1 MPGKMGI
8 GPEVIITVS
17 IFCAETTE
25 QSRNIARSSI
35 IWGIQK
41 EKGEG
46 KNGIPSIKEA
56 AEDPLSIQEKELVAK
71 MEKRMSLEIQKKLG
85 KKYLSNGRNTRREKS

>member
-1 MPGKMGI
+1 MGALNGGRFMPGKMGI

-71 MEKRMSLEIQKKLG
+71 MEKK
-85 KKYLSNGRNTRREKS
+85 